1 MSDVTGNA
9 ASADDDHW
17 EIYVTYVDE
26 KPAVILVDIGVSA
39 AAPLPDLPTLC
50 WLWVHLKNP
59 DEQGFPS
66 DDENDALNDLE
77 DVLTDSLNQ
86 AETRYVGRVTTDG
99 RREFYFYT
107 SGFEK
112 FRELAETTMK
122 TQPEYRFEV
131 DQADDAEWQHY
142 REVLFPAPEDLQQ
155 IRNQHIINQLEMA
168 GDSLEQPRPVD
179 HYANFKTNEDRE
191 RFIAAAQALNFEAV
205 SRPDREPEFE
215 FPFAVGLLRV
225 DSVDPETVDKFTFEL
240 WELAGQHNG
249 EYEGWGSGVV
259 KSKR

>member
-1 MSDVTGNA
+1 MSDVTGIA
-9 ASADDDHW
+9 KLPDDDHW

-26 KPAVILVDIGVSA
+26 KPAVILVDIGVSKS
-39 AAPLPDLPTLC
+39 APLPQLPSLG
-50 WLWVHLKNP
+50 WLWVHQNNP

-77 DVLTDSLNQ
+77 DLLTDSLNPT
-86 AETRYVGRVTTDG
+86 ETRYVGRVTTDG

-107 SGFEK
+107 SNFAR
-112 FRELAETTMK
+112 FRDLATSAMK
-122 TQPEYRFEV
+122 TKPEYGFEV
-131 DQADDAEWQHY
+131 DQADDAEWRHY
-142 REVLFPAPEDLQQ
+142 QDVLYPSPEDFQQ

-168 GDSLEQPRPVD
+168 GDSLEEPRPVD
-179 HYANFKTNEDRE
+179 HYVNFQSDQDRE
-191 RFIAAAQALNFEAV
+191 RFITAARALNYEAV
-205 SRPDREPEFE
+205 SRPDRGADTE

-225 DSVDPETVDKFTFEL
+225 DSVDPETVDRITFEL

-249 EYEGWGSGVV
+249 EYEGWGAGVV